1 MMKFIKENSL
11 VLGLIV
17 AVAGML
23 GSLYFSEVM
32 GLVPCLLCWYQ
43 RIALYPLVVI
53 FAAGMLKKSN
63 EAWDYALAFII
74 VGLIIGIYQYLL
86 VQGLIAEPIA
96 TCSLG
101 VPCSKVDWTL
111 FGFITIPFLSLVA
124 WLCFGA
130 LYLVSKKK

>member
-11 VLGLIV
+11 GFGLII
-17 AVAGML
+17 ALAGMI

-43 RIALYPLVVI
+43 RVAMYPLVVI
-53 FAAGMLKKSN
+53 FAAGLLKKSN
-63 EAWDYALAFII
+63 EAWDYAVALII
-74 VGLIIGIYQYLL
+74 VGLLIGIYQFLL

-101 VPCSKVDWTL
+101 VPCSKVDWSI
-111 FGFITIPFLSLVA
+111 FGFITIPFLSLLA
-124 WLCFGA
+124 WLVLGA
-130 LYLVSKKK
+130 LYMVSKKK